1 MELSAELCIG
11 FDIVR
16 GKLRVITG
24 SARCEAADSVC
35 EPWTEIKRV
44 VARVTYPRCTS
55 VASALRLHSVQRLVV
70 SSLAFF
76 STRVREAIAD
86 ATNGFDTI
94 REFAEFAAKSSDV
107 HVDCA

>member
-11 FDIVR
+11 VDIVR
-16 GKLRVITG
+16 GKFRVIRG
-24 SARCEAADSVC
+24 SANCEAADTVR
-35 EPWTEIKRV
+35 EPCIEIERI
-44 VARVTYPRCTS
+44 VARATHPRCTN

-76 STRVREAIAD
+76 STRVREAVAD

-94 REFAEFAAKSSDV
+94 REFAEFAAKRSDV

>member
-1 MELSAELCIG
+1 MEHKDRVCELSIE
-11 FDIVR
+11 V
-16 GKLRVITG
+16 
-24 SARCEAADSVC
+24 
-35 EPWTEIKRV
+35 KRV
-44 VARVTYPRCTS
+44 FARGTCPRCPN

-76 STRVREAIAD
+76 STRVREAVAD

-94 REFAEFAAKSSDV
+94 REFAEFAAKCSDV

>member
-11 FDIVR
+11 VDIVR

-35 EPWTEIKRV
+35 EPWTEIKRAL
-44 VARVTYPRCTS
+44 ARVTRPRCTG
-55 VASALRLHSVQRLVV
+55 VVSALRLHSVRRLIAF
-70 SSLAFF
+70 SLAFF
-76 STRVREAIAD
+76 STRVREAVAD
-86 ATNGFDTI
+86 ATNGFNTI
-94 REFAEFAAKSSDV
+94 REFAEFAPKSSDV